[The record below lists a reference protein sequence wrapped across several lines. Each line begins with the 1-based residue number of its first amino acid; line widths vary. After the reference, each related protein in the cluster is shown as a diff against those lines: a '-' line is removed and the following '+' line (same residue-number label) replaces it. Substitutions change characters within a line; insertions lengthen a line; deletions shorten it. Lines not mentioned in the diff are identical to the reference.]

1 MARIS
6 KEKQNEIRNRILEV
20 SKESFEINGYEE
32 TSTRT
37 IAKEV
42 GIAEGTLFNYFDSK
56 GEIFLESFTKGLID
70 FSYTEELKGEYASEI
85 LYNYTEKILKKTM
98 MFPKKLIIELGII
111 MVKFAKKNPKRA
123 KQLAELDFQYIKNI
137 EDICRSLQERGIIK
151 DVDIGFLCE
160 SLYSAIMYE
169 LMMYLY
175 EKEVSKSTFL
185 SNIKIKFKKILLMI
199 GSE

>member
-185 SNIKIKFKKILLMI
+185 NNIKIKFKKILLMI